1 MSSILMYVLLIL
13 GFILLIKGAD
23 YFVEGASSLAEL
35 LRIPGIIIGLTIVAM
50 GTSLPEASVSITAAL
65 NGANELSLSNVVG
78 SNIFNL
84 LVVAGASA
92 LFRAMPIQKDVLRRD
107 FPFSI
112 LATVVTLGICL
123 LFPLVQGFALTG
135 DDAGTLRRPEGVL
148 LLVLFVIYLYLMVR
162 SALNS
167 RKNTSADE
175 EEYDTLSPLRTAAYI
190 ILGIIAIIIGG
201 NLVVNSASDI
211 AASFGL
217 SETLIGLT
225 IVAVGTSLPELV
237 TSMVAAHK
245 GKCDLAMGNVIGS
258 NIFNLLLVLGASCAL
273 HPIAVNFESV
283 FDLIFLIIVSLLI
296 WAFAWH
302 KSEISKKEGI
312 PMLLIYV
319 GYLAYIIIR

>member
-1 MSSILMYVLLIL
+1 MSSILMYVLLIV

-78 SNIFNL
+78 SNLFNL

-112 LATVVTLGICL
+112 LATVVTLAICL
-123 LFPLVQGFALTG
+123 IFPLVQGFALTG
-135 DDAGTLRRPEGVL
+135 DNAGTLQRPEGVL
-148 LLVLFVIYLYLMVR
+148 LLVLFIIYLYLMVR

-167 RKNTSADE
+167 RKSTSADE
-175 EEYDTLSPLRTAAYI
+175 EEYDTLSPLKTAVYI
-190 ILGIIAIIIGG
+190 ILGIVAIIIGG

-237 TSMVAAHK
+237 TSIVAAHK

-273 HPIAVNFESV
+273 HPITVNFESV

-296 WAFAWH
+296 WGFAWH

>member
-13 GFILLIKGAD
+13 GFALLIKGAD
-23 YFVEGASSLAEL
+23 YFVEGASSLAKL
-35 LRIPGIIIGLTIVAM
+35 LRIPSIIIGLTIVAM

-65 NGANELSLSNVVG
+65 DGANELSLSNVVG

-112 LATVVTLGICL
+112 LATAVTLLISVC
-123 LFPLVQGFALTG
+123 FPLMQGFRLTG
-135 DDAGTLRRPEGVL
+135 DGAGVLNRPERLIL
-148 LLVLFVIYLYLMVR
+148 LILFGIYLFLMVR
-162 SALNS
+162 SALSS
-167 RKNTSADE
+167 RKNSSDE
-175 EEYDTLSPLRTAAYI
+175 ETYDTYSPIRTAAYI

-201 NLVVNSASDI
+201 NLVVDSASNI

-237 TSMVAAHK
+237 TSIVAARK
-245 GKCDLAMGNVIGS
+245 DQCDLAMGNVIGS

-273 HPIAVNFESV
+273 HPISVNYESI
-283 FDLIFLIIVSLLI
+283 FDLIFLIVISIIVWL
-296 WAFAWH
+296 FAWSKH
-302 KSEISKKEGI
+302 TISKKEGI
-312 PMLLIYV
+312 PMLLIYL
-319 GYLAYIIIR
+319 GYLAYIIVR